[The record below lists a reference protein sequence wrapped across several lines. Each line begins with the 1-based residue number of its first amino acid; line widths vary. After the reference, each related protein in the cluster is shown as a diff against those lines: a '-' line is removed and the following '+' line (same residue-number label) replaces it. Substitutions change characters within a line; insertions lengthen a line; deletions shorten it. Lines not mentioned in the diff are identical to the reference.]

1 MEAPY
6 LRMPLGSMT
15 RRKVSYCLFRLGDNS
30 LLLEVERNKEVVE
43 VSGSTPQELINNLR
57 SILGESTHARVSEFI
72 LQVVS

>member
-15 RRKVSYCLFRLGDNS
+15 RRKVSYSLFKLEDNS

-43 VSGSTPQELINNLR
+43 VSGTTPQELINSLR
-57 SILGESTHARVSEFI
+57 SVVGESTHARVSEFI
-72 LQVVS
+72 LQVAS